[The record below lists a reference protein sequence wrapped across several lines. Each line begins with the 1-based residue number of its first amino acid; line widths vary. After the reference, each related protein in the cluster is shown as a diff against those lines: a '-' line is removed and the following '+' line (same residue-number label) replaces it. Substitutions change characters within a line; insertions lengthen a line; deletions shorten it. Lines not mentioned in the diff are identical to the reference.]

1 MSLICLIPD
10 QHHLAKQLADTS
22 VRTYFIVLLYFYLFL
37 NPRIK
42 FCELYTQRRNRKI
55 PQNLWII

>member
-37 NPRIK
+37 DLFIS
-42 FCELYTQRRNRKI
+42 
-55 PQNLWII
+55 